1 MTLHR
6 VIWADSSN
14 AVIAR
19 SHVSIGNRV
28 SLFNKCFKDCRLT
41 LHHSLVK
48 HIDRHHKT
56 IFSRAG
62 KVGLFSFN
70 SMERMCRH
78 RNEKILDFCLSRTAS
93 F

>member
-19 SHVSIGNRV
+19 SHVSKGNRV
-28 SLFNKCFKDCRLT
+28 SHINICFKDCRLT

-62 KVGLFSFN
+62 KVSYFSFD
-70 SMERMCRH
+70 SIEHTCRNQ
-78 RNEKILDFCLSRTAS
+78 NENI
-93 F
+93 